1 MLRNRRYAPPVDD
14 AIQGGDA
21 CAAAAEKH
29 SRNPGIAGPLRL
41 EKAMVRHQPQKKI
54 HRALRLDT
62 FIPYQMSL
70 LTHQST
76 LANSEL
82 AANHHRLTVQEWRV
96 FSIVADKGPLMPAEI
111 RRLGTQDKSTI
122 SWAIKRLQH
131 RDMLVRRSRAHD
143 GRTFEVSLSEDGWD
157 YYKAVIPLARRKAR
171 ALLRRLTP
179 AELAELRRLLAKL
192 GHT

>member
-1 MLRNRRYAPPVDD
+1 MRRKSA
-14 AIQGGDA
+14 
-21 CAAAAEKH
+21 
-29 SRNPGIAGPLRL
+29 
-41 EKAMVRHQPQKKI
+41 KKI

-70 LTHQST
+70 LTHRST

-82 AANHHRLTVQEWRV
+82 QANHHRLTVQEWRV
-96 FSIVADKGPLMPAEI
+96 FSIIADKGPLMPAEI

-131 RDMLVRRSRAHD
+131 RSMLVRRSRAHD
-143 GRTFEVSLSEDGWD
+143 GRTFDVSLSEEGWD
-157 YYKAVIPLARRKAR
+157 YYKAVVPLARGKAR

-179 AELAELRRLLAKL
+179 AEMAELRRLLAKL
-192 GHT
+192 GHN